1 MNREAGEQ
9 MCNSI
14 EERVNAV
21 TLSGAEEE
29 ES

>member
-14 EERVNAV
+14 EERVNPV